1 MAYLRLVLGPSQ
13 WMVNMVRRSLAYL
26 LLLALMLAVAQNS
39 SYKPPHQKPG
49 PAAEKL
55 IFKAFNVDR
64 APLDLKAGQM
74 DLYLFSLKTA
84 AAQELR
90 GQPGIRLYQAP
101 ATALSIILNPAPAPQ
116 GQLNPFS
123 IKEVRQAMQYLVNR
137 EFITR
142 DIYRGAAF
150 PMVSHLSPRDF
161 DFLSIYDI
169 DRGSGIRYNPELAR
183 SRISEAMKKAGA
195 EQVGGKWQYRGQP
208 IRLKFIARVE
218 DERREVGDL
227 IRAELEK
234 AGFTVA
240 MAYQTFAPAI
250 LTVYSGDPKALEW
263 NLYTE
268 GWGRGAPSRYDD
280 GSINSSYAPWLG
292 NMPGWQQ
299 AGFWQYENKEL
310 DDLGKKLFRGEFKSQ
325 EERNQWYRKMTEA
338 GLDESVRIWL
348 ATAVN
353 TFPAKAEL
361 TGITE
366 DIVAGPRNPYALR
379 EAYIPGKDQITVG
392 NLWVWTE
399 RTTWNPVGGFGDVY
413 STEIFRNMVDPP
425 IRNHPFTGAVQPFR
439 ADFQVQTAGPNGKLE
454 VPNDAVVWDA
464 ENSKWQT
471 AAASAKATSKV
482 TFDYSRY
489 FRSKW
494 HDGQPITMADVIYS
508 IAQSFDLAYNP
519 EKAKVEI
526 ALAATSRPLLETF
539 KGFRVVDANKLEVYV
554 DYWHFDPPQIAAYAS
569 PSGVGT
575 PWEIL
580 AAMDDLVFKQRKA
593 AYSDTAA
600 ARYDVPWLSLVMDK
614 DARAVLRTLRQF
626 QSDGT
631 VPEGVFQVAGKNL
644 VSQTEAKARYQAA
657 IDWFNKYGHLVIGN
671 GPFYLAKYDPPAQYA
686 ELRAFRD
693 ETYPYKPGN
702 FYLGDAPD
710 LVITKVEAPKVSAGK
725 AAEVKASVR
734 GPGNITLRYLL
745 LDPSS
750 NKVLF
755 SGQTKAAKAGDLS
768 LSLDASAT
776 KGLKAGLYRLFIA
789 ASSDSIAA
797 IAERAV
803 DLNVGQ

>member
-1 MAYLRLVLGPSQ
+1 MSSTTMLRKGCV
-13 WMVNMVRRSLAYL
+13 Y
-26 LLLALMLAVAQNS
+26 LALAGLVTGLAQNS
-39 SYKPPHQKPG
+39 AYRPPHQKPG
-49 PAAEKL
+49 PAAERV
-55 IFKAFNVDR
+55 IFRAFNVDR

-84 AAQELR
+84 AAQDLR

-101 ATALSIILNPAPAPQ
+101 ATALSIILNPAPGPQ

-123 IKEVRQAMQYLVNR
+123 IKEVREAMQLLVNR
-137 EFITR
+137 EFIAR
-142 DIYRGAAF
+142 DIFRGNAL
-150 PMVSHLSPRDF
+150 PMVTHLSPRDF
-161 DFLSIYDI
+161 DFLSIYDL
-169 DRGSGIRYNPELAR
+169 DRGSGIRYDPERAR
-183 SRISEAMKKAGA
+183 AQITAAMQKAGA
-195 EQVGGKWQYRGQP
+195 QLVGGKWQFGGQP

-227 IRAELEK
+227 IRSELEK
-234 AGFTVA
+234 AGFTVS
-240 MAYQTFAPAI
+240 MSYQTFAPAV
-250 LTVYSGDPKALEW
+250 LSVYSSDPKAFEW
-263 NLYTE
+263 HLYTE

-280 GSINSSYAPWLG
+280 GSINSSYAPWIG

-299 AGFWQYENKEL
+299 TGFWEYENKEL

-325 EERNQWYRKMTEA
+325 DERNQLYRRMTEL

-348 ATAVN
+348 VTAVN
-353 TFPAKAEL
+353 TFPANAQL

-379 EAYIPGKDQITVG
+379 EAYIPGKDTLTVG

-425 IRNHPFTGAVQPFR
+425 LRNHPFTGAVQPFR
-439 ADFQVQTAGPNGKLE
+439 AEFQVQTAGPTGKLE
-454 VPNDAVVWDA
+454 VPGDAVVWDA
-464 ENSKWQT
+464 AGSKWANV
-471 AAASAKATSKV
+471 AANARATSKV

-494 HDGQPITMADVIYS
+494 HHGQPITMADVIYS
-508 IAQSFDLAYNP
+508 IAQGFDLAYSP
-519 EKAKVEI
+519 DKSRIETAI
-526 ALAATSRPLLETF
+526 AVTSRPLLETF
-539 KGFRVVDANKLEVYV
+539 KGFRIVDANKLEVYV

-569 PSGVGT
+569 PSGLAM

-580 AAMDDLVFKQRKA
+580 AAMDDLVFKQRRA

-626 QSDGT
+626 ASDNT
-631 VPEGVFQVAGKNL
+631 VPAGVFQIGGRSL
-644 VSQTEAKARYQAA
+644 VSQAEAKARYQAA

-671 GPFYLAKYDPPAQYA
+671 GPFFLAKYDPPAQYA

-693 ETYPYKPGN
+693 PSYPYKPGD

-710 LVITKVEAPKVSAGK
+710 LNITRVDAPKVTPGRAV
-725 AAEVKASVR
+725 EVKATVR
-734 GPGNITLRYLL
+734 GPGNIGLRYLL
-745 LDPSS
+745 VDPSS
-750 NKVLF
+750 GKVLS
-755 SGQTKAAKAGDLS
+755 SGQTRPAKAGDLT
-768 LSLDASAT
+768 LTLEAGAT
-776 KGLKAGLYRLFIA
+776 RNLKNGLYRLFIA
-789 ASSDSIAA
+789 AYSDGIAA
-797 IAERAV
+797 VAERSV

>member
-1 MAYLRLVLGPSQ
+1 MLQRIAVYLVLAG
-13 WMVNMVRRSLAYL
+13 
-26 LLLALMLAVAQNS
+26 LLLATGQGT
-39 SYKPPHQKPG
+39 YKPPHQKPG
-49 PAAEKL
+49 PAAERL
-55 IFKAFNVDR
+55 IFRAFNVDR

-74 DLYLFSLKTA
+74 DLYLFPIKTA

-90 GQPGIRLYQAP
+90 GQQGVRLYQAP
-101 ATALSIILNPAPAPQ
+101 ATALSLILNPAPAPQ

-137 EFITR
+137 EFIAR
-142 DIYRGAAF
+142 DIYRGAAL
-150 PMVSHLSPRDF
+150 PMVTHLSPRDF

-169 DRGSGIRYNPELAR
+169 DRGSGIRYAPEQAR
-183 SRISEAMKKAGA
+183 DQIAQAMRKVGA
-195 EQVGGKWQYRGQP
+195 ELVGGKWQFKGQP

-240 MAYQTFAPAI
+240 MSYQTFAPAV

-299 AGFWQYENKEL
+299 GGFWQYENKDL
-310 DDLGKKLFRGEFKSQ
+310 DELGKKLFRGEFKSQ
-325 EERNQWYRKMTEA
+325 DERNQLYRRMTQI

-348 ATAVN
+348 VTAVN
-353 TFPAKAEL
+353 SFPANSNL

-379 EAYIPGKDQITVG
+379 EAYIPGKDQVTVG

-399 RTTWNPVGGFGDVY
+399 RTTWNPIGGFGDVY
-413 STEIFRNMVDPP
+413 SSEIFRNMADPP
-425 IRNHPFTGAVQPFR
+425 LRNHPFTGEVQPFR
-439 ADFQVQTAGPNGKLE
+439 ADFKVDTAGPNNKLNI
-454 VPNDAVVWDA
+454 PNDAVVWDA
-464 ENSKWQT
+464 GSGKW
-471 AAASAKATSKV
+471 ASVAASAKATSKV

-489 FRSKW
+489 FKSRW
-494 HDGQPITMADVIYS
+494 HHGQPISMADVIYS
-508 IAQSFDLAYNP
+508 IAQGFDLAYNP
-519 EKAKVEI
+519 DKAKVEV
-526 ALAATSRPLLETF
+526 ALAVTSRPLLETF

-554 DYWHFDPPQIAAYAS
+554 DYWHFEPSQIAAYAS
-569 PSGVGT
+569 PSGLSM

-580 AAMDDLVFKQRKA
+580 AAMDDVVFKQRKA
-593 AYSDTAA
+593 GYSDTAA

-614 DARAVLRTLRQF
+614 DARLVLRTLREF
-626 QSDGT
+626 ASNNY
-631 VPEGVFQVAGKNL
+631 VPEGVFQVAGKSL
-644 VSQTEAKARYQAA
+644 VSPQEAKARYQAA
-657 IDWFNKYGHLVIGN
+657 MDWFNKYGHLVISQ
-671 GPFYLAKYDPPAQYA
+671 GPFFLAKYDPPAQYA

-710 LVITKVEAPKVSAGK
+710 LSITKVDAPKVSLGK
-725 AAEVKASVR
+725 AAEVKATVR
-734 GPGNITLRYLL
+734 GPGNIGIRYLL
-745 LDPSS
+745 VDPSS
-750 NKVLF
+750 NKVLS
-755 SGQTKAAKAGDLS
+755 SGQTKVAKAGDLS
-768 LSLDASAT
+768 VNLDAGAT
-776 KGLKAGLYRLFIA
+776 KGLKAGLYRLFLAAYSDGIA
-789 ASSDSIAA
+789 AV
-797 IAERAV
+797 AERAV
-803 DLNVGQ
+803 DLNIGQ